1 MQTSFLAGLATGTAS
16 IFLLMIG
23 ASLGFAPVAETE
35 TGPETPIAQIA
46 PLPETAPQPD
56 GFARLDLQQE
66 QAAPPMVATIPPPEA
81 PPESPLEGMA
91 SQDSAPQL
99 QVTAQT
105 PPPPPVP
112 DLAQPEAPAPDNAPP
127 LPESQST
134 TLPAISGLNTPGTP
148 SDDGSLAA
156 PAPPEALAPAPEEQV
171 RRPAPS
177 AMPGTPVPGRVPAAT
192 NSNASPDAAGTF
204 LPALPRGGMTALERN
219 TQYDGTSDGAPKM
232 ALILYDPGL
241 PMALR
246 HAVAAFDFPI
256 TLALNPL
263 DPSAPEAAEMYFN
276 AGKEIV
282 ILAAGLPTGAS
293 PADMDVTLGSYLDSF
308 PTAIGL
314 VDLPTDGFTRNAGLL
329 RDVLAILQRDGHGL
343 ITFAGGLSQ
352 AARAAEAAGLRHAEI
367 FRVIDPGPESQF
379 TIRRFL
385 DRAVFQASQ
394 LGHVIVY
401 GDAANDAT
409 MEALELWR
417 NEGRANQVAL
427 VPVSA
432 ILLEQR

>member
-1 MQTSFLAGLATGTAS
+1 VQTSFLAGLATGTAS
-16 IFLLMIG
+16 VFLLMIG
-23 ASLGFAPVAETE
+23 ASLGFAPVAET
-35 TGPETPIAQIA
+35 GPETPMAQIA
-46 PLPETAPQPD
+46 QPPETAPQPD
-56 GFARLDLQQE
+56 GFTRLDLQEE
-66 QAAPPMVATIPPPEA
+66 QVAPPMLATIPPPEA

-91 SQDSAPQL
+91 PQASAPQV

-112 DLAQPEAPAPDNAPP
+112 DLAQPAPPAPDNAPP
-127 LPESQST
+127 LPDSQSA
-134 TLPAISGLNTPGTP
+134 TLPAIAGLNTPGAP
-148 SDDGSLAA
+148 SDDNSLAA
-156 PAPPEALAPAPEEQV
+156 PAPPEALPPAQEEQV
-171 RRPAPS
+171 ARPEPS

-192 NSNASPDAAGTF
+192 ESNASPDAAATA
-204 LPALPRGGMTALERN
+204 LPALPGGGLTALERN
-219 TQYDGTSDGAPKM
+219 SQYDGTSDGAPKM

-263 DPSAPEAAEMYFN
+263 DPSAAEAAEMYFN
-276 AGKEIV
+276 AGKEVI

-314 VDLPTDGFTRNAGLL
+314 VDLPTDGFARNAGLL

-352 AARAAEAAGLRHAEI
+352 AARAAEAADLRHAEI

-394 LGHVIVY
+394 MGHVIVY

-417 NEGRANQVAL
+417 NEGRADQVAL

>member
-1 MQTSFLAGLATGTAS
+1 MHTSFLAGLATGTTS
-16 IFLLMIG
+16 VFLLMIG
-23 ASLGFAPVAETE
+23 ASLGFAPVVETE

-46 PLPETAPQPD
+46 PPPETAPQPD
-56 GFARLDLQQE
+56 SFARLDLQEE
-66 QAAPPMVATIPPPEA
+66 QAAPPMVATITPPEA
-81 PPESPLEGMA
+81 PPESTSEDM
-91 SQDSAPQL
+91 APQL
-99 QVTAQT
+99 QVTAQI
-105 PPPPPVP
+105 PPPLP
-112 DLAQPEAPAPDNAPP
+112 DLAQPAAPAPDNAPP
-127 LPESQST
+127 LPDSQSA
-134 TLPAISGLNTPGTP
+134 TLPAIAGLNTPGAP
-148 SDDGSLAA
+148 SDDNSLAA
-156 PAPPEALAPAPEEQV
+156 PAPPEALAPPQEADTSRPE
-171 RRPAPS
+171 PS
-177 AMPGTPVPGRVPAAT
+177 AMPGTPVPGLVPAAT
-192 NSNASPDAAGTF
+192 PAETAPDAPGALAPATT
-204 LPALPRGGMTALERN
+204 LPALPRMGLTALERN
-219 TQYDGTSDGAPKM
+219 AKYDGTSDGAPKM

-241 PMALR
+241 PTALR

-263 DPSAPEAAEMYFN
+263 DPSAAEAAEMYFN
-276 AGKEIV
+276 AGKEVI

-293 PADMDVTLGSYLDSF
+293 PADVEVTLGSYLDSF

-314 VDLPTDGFTRNAGLL
+314 VDLPTDGFARNAGLL

-352 AARAAEAAGLRHAEI
+352 AARAAEAADLRHAEI

-394 LGHVIVY
+394 MGHVIVY

-417 NEGRANQVAL
+417 NEGRADQVAL